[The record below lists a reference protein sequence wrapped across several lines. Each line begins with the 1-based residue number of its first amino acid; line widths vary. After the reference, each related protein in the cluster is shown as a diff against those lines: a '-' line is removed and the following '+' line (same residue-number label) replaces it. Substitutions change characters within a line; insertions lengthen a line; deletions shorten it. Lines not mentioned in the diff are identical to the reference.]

1 MASDSSSRLP
11 LRFWIVALV
20 AFINAVGFTITIPL
34 IYPYAKQFGLSDF
47 QASLL
52 TTAYAAAQ
60 FLGTPILGRLSDRFG
75 RKPML
80 ILSLLGTVA
89 ANLLA
94 AITPIAGLLYFARVV
109 DGVTGGN
116 TSIAKAIISD
126 TTHEAQRTKAFGI
139 FGAVFRLGFVAGP
152 PLAFWAQSIPTLP
165 GVSSLG
171 MGFIVAAGMALLA
184 VVLSLCFLPETLAE
198 PDEFALTWRDFGFG
212 KMLRSAR
219 SPRFGRIFL
228 LTFFS
233 GFTFTIFTFAF
244 QPYFLNVLGQDARS
258 LAIIFA
264 AIGIVGFIT
273 QVFAL
278 DPVRERFGLIAIL
291 ATALVAR
298 GLLFLLIPAI
308 PNIVAF
314 SLIMGVFG
322 AVNSF
327 PFSVINSLLSTRSG
341 PKEQGAVMGLN
352 SSYLSISNAIGP
364 AIAGV
369 LVSINYSIPFWITGI
384 LTLLTAGFAL
394 SLSEQ
399 PRSIQEPIEAEQVPI
414 E

>member
-11 LRFWIVALV
+11 WRFWIVALV
-20 AFINAVGFTITIPL
+20 AFINAVGFTIIIPL

-80 ILSLLGTVA
+80 VLSLLGTVA
-89 ANLLA
+89 ANILA
-94 AITPIAGLLYFARVV
+94 AFTPVAGLLYFARVV

-126 TTHEAQRTKAFGI
+126 TTNEEQRTKAFGV

-152 PLAFWAQSIPTLP
+152 PLAFLAQSIPPLP

-184 VVLSLCFLPETLAE
+184 VLLSLFFLPETLEE
-198 PDEFALTWRDFGFG
+198 PDEFALTWQDFGFG
-212 KMLRSAR
+212 KMLRSAK

-244 QPYFLNVLGQDARS
+244 QPFFLNVLGQNARS

-264 AIGIVGFIT
+264 AIGIVGFVT

-278 DPVRERFGLIAIL
+278 DPIRKRFNLVAIL
-291 ATALVAR
+291 ATALAAR
-298 GLLFLLIPAI
+298 GALFLLIPSI

-314 SLIMGVFG
+314 SAIMVVFG

-341 PKEQGAVMGLN
+341 PKEQGAIMGLN

-364 AIAGV
+364 AVAGL
-369 LVSINYSIPFWITGI
+369 LVSINYSVPFWITGV
-384 LTLLTAGFAL
+384 LTLFTAGFAL
-394 SLSEQ
+394 TLSEN
-399 PRSIQEPIEAEQVPI
+399 SLAEDESIEAERVPA

>member
-11 LRFWIVALV
+11 WRFWIVALV
-20 AFINAVGFTITIPL
+20 AFINSVGFTIVIPL

-80 ILSLLGTVA
+80 VLSLIGTVA

-94 AITPIAGLLYFARVV
+94 AWTTVAWLLYFARVV
-109 DGVTGGN
+109 DGITGGN

-126 TTHEAQRTKAFGI
+126 TTSEQQRTKAFGV

-152 PLAFWAQSIPTLP
+152 PLAFLAQSIPTLP

-171 MGFIVAAGMALLA
+171 MGFIMAAGIATLA
-184 VVLSLCFLPETLAE
+184 VLLSLFFLPETLEE
-198 PDEFALTWRDFGFG
+198 PDEFELTWRDFGFG
-212 KMLRSAR
+212 KMLRSAK

-244 QPYFLNVLGQDARS
+244 QPFFLNVLGQDTRQ

-264 AIGIVGFIT
+264 AIGIVGFVT

-278 DPVRERFGLIAIL
+278 DPIRERFNLITIL
-291 ATALVAR
+291 GTALAAR
-298 GLLFLLIPAI
+298 GLLFLLIPAM

-314 SLIMGVFG
+314 SVIMVVFG

-327 PFSVINSLLSTRSG
+327 PFSVINSLLSMRSG
-341 PKEQGAVMGLN
+341 PKEQGAIMGLN
-352 SSYLSISNAIGP
+352 SSYLSVSNAVGP
-364 AIAGV
+364 AVAGL
-369 LVSINYSIPFWITGI
+369 LVSVNYSFPFWITGV
-384 LTLLTAGFAL
+384 LTLCTAGFAMT
-394 SLSEQ
+394 LSEQ
-399 PRSIQEPIEAEQVPI
+399 PRREKRQAPAER
-414 E
+414 